1 MGDFREYPIP
11 KDALASETP
20 AALEKQECIVTL
32 PLKLLELI
40 QLLLRNSQ
48 HLFVL
53 RALHDL
59 SELVQEARDVL

>member
-1 MGDFREYPIP
+1 M
-11 KDALASETP
+11 
-20 AALEKQECIVTL
+20 L
-32 PLKLLELI
+32 PLKLLELM

-48 HLFVL
+48 YLFVL